1 MQFASAFSTHLDFRQ
16 AIEDACGSVVDTI
29 DSPIDLAFVFFS
41 CEYLQEARTTGF
53 PVEAAAREFVQRLGT
68 QCVVG
73 CSGESIVANQ
83 YELQWQPA
91 VSVWVANLGQ
101 HRLDAFHLEFRN
113 LGHDGA
119 FEGWPDALNGEW
131 PAGSVLFTL
140 ADPFSFPMDVFLHRM
155 NEDRAGVPIM
165 GGLASGAS
173 QPGDARMFIGEEV
186 YQSGAALIRVNGDF
200 EVTSVVS
207 QGCRP
212 IGHPLVITSA
222 ERNEIFELGGQPALS
237 QFQSI
242 FRSLP
247 TKEKQLVNEG
257 LQIGRV
263 ISEYTDKPRQGD
275 FLIRNLVQF
284 DENTGMIALADYVR
298 PGQTVQFQIRDQES
312 AHAELKMLLSQAVA
326 DAPTPF
332 ESALIFN
339 CNGRGTRMF
348 PVQHHDAGLV
358 REVAGNL
365 PCAGLFAAGEVGPV
379 GGQNFLHG
387 FTSSIPCSVSESEP
401 PSNFFIIQESNLD
414 GHC

>member
-16 AIEDACGSVVDTI
+16 AIQEACGAVVDTI
-29 DSPIDLAFVFFS
+29 DAPIDLAFVFFS
-41 CEYLQEARTTGF
+41 CEYLHNDTSTGF
-53 PVEAAAREFVQRLGT
+53 PIEAAAQEFVQRLGT

-83 YELQWQPA
+83 YELQWQAA

-101 HRLDAFHLEFRN
+101 HQLDACHLEFRN
-113 LGHDGA
+113 LGNDAA
-119 FEGWPDALNGEW
+119 FEGWPDEMSQEW
-131 PAGSVLFTL
+131 PTGSVMFTL
-140 ADPFSFPMDVFLHRM
+140 ADPYSFPMDVFLHRM
-155 NEDRAGVPIM
+155 NEDRPGVPLM

-173 QPGDARMFIGEEV
+173 QPGDARLFLGENV
-186 YQSGAALIRVNGDF
+186 YNSGAALIRVNGGF

-212 IGHPLVITSA
+212 IGHPLVITKA
-222 ERNEIFELGGQPALS
+222 ERNEIYELGGQSALS

-247 TKEKQLVNEG
+247 TKEQQLVNQG
-257 LQIGRV
+257 LQLGRV
-263 ISEYTDKPRQGD
+263 ISEYKDSPQQGD

-284 DENTGMIALADYVR
+284 DENTGMIAIADYVR

-312 AHAELKMLLSQAVA
+312 AHAELKILLSQAVA
-326 DAPTPF
+326 AANTPF
-332 ESALIFN
+332 KASLIFN

-358 REVAGNL
+358 REVVGNI
-365 PCAGLFAAGEVGPV
+365 PSAGLFAAGEVGPI

-387 FTSSIPCSVSESEP
+387 FTSSIALFRER
-401 PSNFFIIQESNLD
+401 I
-414 GHC
+414 